1 MATNNTRTK
10 TASAPEPNKRNAA
23 QDPAAE
29 LLAAALQAMAVA
41 SLKPAKRTTAQSRSE
56 ELAQPLTERDIQA
69 LTRAGWIKQNGDFQR
84 LSSPQPQQPKPTD
97 KVKAGPTVNV
107 ATFADLTPERQAS
120 AQFWAGF
127 CSTLARSGGRVWL
140 PEVAA
145 VAAQLGI
152 VFDGPSQ
159 LSRRLTSLVGLPVAR
174 PKDQAGWLICTI
186 EDPMPGSELW
196 AQLWNTHLQAFT
208 DKIAAGD

>member
-1 MATNNTRTK
+1 MPTNNNAKNNAK
-10 TASAPEPNKRNAA
+10 TSERNAA
-23 QDPAAE
+23 QDPVTK
-29 LLAAALQAMAVA
+29 LLAEALQAMAAA
-41 SLKPAKRTTAQSRSE
+41 SLKPTKRATAQSRSE

-84 LSSPQPQQPKPTD
+84 LSSPAPQQPKPTD
-97 KVKAGPTVNV
+97 KVKTGPIVNV

-120 AQFWAGF
+120 FQFWAGL

-159 LSRRLTSLVGLPVAR
+159 LSRRLTSLVGLPVSR
-174 PKDQAGWLICTI
+174 PRDQAGWLICEI
-186 EDPMPGSELW
+186 EPMPGSEIW
-196 AQLWNTHLQAFT
+196 AQLWNTHLQVFT